1 MTTSLLPPV
10 AQRCLAQA
18 LTLCVVWLCGGQVLA
33 QNVPWH
39 LGTLDGQSPAPSA
52 INTVKEKPGPSRI
65 VVAVID
71 SGVIA
76 GHPSLAGQLLPGYD
90 MVSPAQNLRNKRSTD
105 FTPDERGSK
114 CGSRLMAN
122 SFRTH
127 GTEVASLVAGNGVDG
142 VFGVNPEAK
151 ILPIRVFGACAM
163 SRKDLIDAIS
173 WAAGLPV
180 AGLPENPNPAKIINL
195 SMAGGYAV
203 CGADLQ
209 ALIDRLVQDHKFI
222 VAAAGNNFHKPLH
235 EPANCT
241 GVISVG
247 ALNAENRIEVYSAL
261 DPRTFVYAPGGGASL
276 PVNADWAVN
285 KLKVATYELDFV
297 GNERATTRFRG
308 VGTSY
313 SAPVVAGFIS
323 LWLSHHPHKTFAD
336 FTREKPKF
344 VRQVLPIEQCAE
356 CVPMGLVNSDRLGTP

>member
-1 MTTSLLPPV
+1 MPHYLGPPI
-10 AQRCLAQA
+10 QRLITQVLVLCAAAWGVGLALAQDI
-18 LTLCVVWLCGGQVLA
+18 
-33 QNVPWH
+33 PWH
-39 LGTLDGQSPAPSA
+39 LGTAGGQLSAPSA
-52 INTVKEKPGPSRI
+52 INTIQDKPGPNRI

-71 SGVIA
+71 SGVMS

-90 MVSPAQNLRNKRSTD
+90 MVSATQNLRNKRSTD
-105 FTPDERGSK
+105 FTPDERGAK

-127 GTEVASLVAGNGVDG
+127 GTEVASLVAGNGVEG
-142 VFGVNPEAK
+142 VFGVNPYAQV
-151 ILPIRVFGACAM
+151 LPIRVFGACAM
-163 SRKDLIDAIS
+163 SRKDLMDGIA

-180 AGLPENPNPAKIINL
+180 VGLPDNPNPAKIINL
-195 SMAGGYAV
+195 SMAGGFAV

-209 ALIDRLVQDHKFI
+209 ALIDRLVQEHKFI

-235 EPANCT
+235 EPANCA

-261 DPRTFVYAPGGGASL
+261 DARTFVYAPGGGASL
-276 PVNADWAVN
+276 PLNAAWAVN
-285 KLKVATYELDFV
+285 KLKVATYELDFL
-297 GNERATTRFRG
+297 GNERATTRFSG

-323 LWLSHHPHKTFAD
+323 LWLSHYPDKTFAD
-336 FTREKPKF
+336 FLREKPRF
-344 VRQVLPIEQCAE
+344 VRHVEPIEQCAE
-356 CVPMGLVNSDRLGTP
+356 CAPMGLVNTARWGMP

>member
-1 MTTSLLPPV
+1 MLLNR
-10 AQRCLAQA
+10 RCLAQVVMFCA
-18 LTLCVVWLCGGQVLA
+18 TGLCAGPLWA
-33 QNVPWH
+33 QSIPWH
-39 LGTLDGQSPAPSA
+39 LGSLDGQGAAPSA
-52 INTVKEKPGPSRI
+52 INTVLEKPGPSRI

-76 GHPSLAGQLLPGYD
+76 SHPSLTGQLLPGYD
-90 MVSPAQNLRNKRSTD
+90 MVSAAQNLRQQRSAD
-105 FTPDERGSK
+105 YSPDERGAQ

-142 VFGVNPEAK
+142 VWGVNPQAR
-151 ILPIRVFGACAM
+151 IVPIRVFGACAM
-163 SRKDLIDAIS
+163 SRKDLIDAIA

-180 AGLPENPNPAKIINL
+180 AGVPDNPYPAHIINL
-195 SMAGGYAV
+195 SMAGGLEV
-203 CGADLQ
+203 CSAQLQ
-209 ALIDRLVQDHKFI
+209 ALIDRLVQAKKFI

-261 DPRTFVYAPGGGASL
+261 DPRTSLYAPGGGASL
-276 PVNADWAVN
+276 PVNAAWAVN
-285 KLKVATYELDFV
+285 KLKVATYELDFL
-297 GNERATTRFRG
+297 GRERAISRFSG

-313 SAPVVAGFIS
+313 SAPVVSGFMS
-323 LWLSHHPHKTFAD
+323 LWLSHHPEKNFAD
-336 FTREKPKF
+336 FLLEKPKF
-344 VRQVLPIEQCAE
+344 VRQVVPTEQCAE
-356 CVPMGLVNSDRLGTP
+356 CIPMGLVNTDRLGAP